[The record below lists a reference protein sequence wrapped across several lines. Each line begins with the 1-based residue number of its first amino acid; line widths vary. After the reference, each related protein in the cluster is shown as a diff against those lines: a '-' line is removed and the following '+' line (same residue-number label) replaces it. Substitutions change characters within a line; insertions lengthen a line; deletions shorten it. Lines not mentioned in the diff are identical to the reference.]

1 MRRYIVPLL
10 AALGFALSSSIQPL
24 CASAAPIASS
34 NPAAVGAYAK
44 VLRKINPQLPVW
56 QSRDLAK
63 HLLVNATRWK
73 IDANMLVALVS
84 VESAWHTHARSWAG
98 AIGLGQ
104 LMPGTAANLHVD
116 PADPYENLQGAA
128 RYLYGLLSRYRGKPN
143 RYALT
148 FAAYNA
154 GPRAV
159 AEYGGIP
166 PYAETQEYVVRV
178 MTAWQRINKVVHI
191 PAQRVIR
198 DAALAAGSA
207 SADLLYW
214 TAASQ

>member
-1 MRRYIVPLL
+1 MRRFIVPLV
-10 AALGFALSSSIQPL
+10 AALSFALSSIPPL
-24 CASAAPIASS
+24 CASAAPLATG

-44 VLRKINPQLPVW
+44 VLRKINPQMPVW

-63 HLLVNATRWK
+63 HLLVNANRWK
-73 IDANMLVALVS
+73 IDANLLVALVS

-104 LMPGTAANLHVD
+104 LMPGTAANLHVN
-116 PADPYENLQGAA
+116 PTDPYENLQGAA

-159 AEYGGIP
+159 AEFGGIP
-166 PYAETQEYVVRV
+166 PYAETQEYVVKV
-178 MTAWQRINKVVHI
+178 MTAWHRINKDVHI
-191 PAQRVIR
+191 PPERVIR